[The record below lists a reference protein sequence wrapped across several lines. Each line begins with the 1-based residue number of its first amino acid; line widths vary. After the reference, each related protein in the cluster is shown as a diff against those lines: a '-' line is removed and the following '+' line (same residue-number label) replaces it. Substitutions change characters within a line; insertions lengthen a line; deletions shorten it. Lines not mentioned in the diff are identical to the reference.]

1 MCRRRCISACAVTSP
16 GLPARLAQ
24 LLLLTVRYL
33 SVLQQTR
40 QQVQRAMQARGFR
53 PRCNWRTVEVL
64 SLQVALI
71 LVHALL
77 RAERVAQAMQARG
90 LAQRLRVPAQP
101 VEAPGL
107 AAGQEWR

>member
-1 MCRRRCISACAVTSP
+1 MSLPEKTRLLDSLFADCRL
-16 GLPARLAQ
+16 LPLLNIERLADV
-24 LLLLTVRYL
+24 LPLADAL
-33 SVLQQTR
+33 SAGGVTTLEITL
-40 QQVQRAMQARGFR
+40 
-53 PRCNWRTVEVL
+53 RTPL
-64 SLQVALI
+64 GIDAI
-71 LVHALL
+71 ALL